1 VSNATPVTRSPFAEP
16 TRRVGGA
23 WIALFA
29 TGWFGIWMAQLT
41 PIQLLLPTQVQA
53 VLGNHWTI
61 AKAFSVNANNLQ
73 TAQQAATTSHD
84 WTQSV
89 LAFGII
95 SGIAG
100 VCALIAYPLT
110 GALSDRTTSRFGR
123 RRPWILSGVVV
134 FGVSLILLGLQTSI
148 VGVGVFWST
157 TIIGFCIA
165 SAAMT
170 STISDQVPVNQRGF
184 ASAWISAPQAIG
196 TIVGLVLV
204 VALGL
209 SIFVGYT
216 GVGILVIVLALPF
229 IATVPDQQIRKDQRP
244 RGGFGALLSGFW
256 INPVKHPDFGW
267 TLLGRILV
275 NLGNAF
281 GTTLLLYFL
290 EYPLQFNSTVATN
303 NLLELTA
310 VYLVFFVAAAVILGR
325 VSDRIGRRKIFVYI
339 AAYVQAAAALILAFV
354 QTFDV
359 ALVAGA
365 LLGLGYGCYMAVD
378 QALATQVLP
387 DAHSRGKDLGI
398 MNIATAG
405 PQAFGPLL
413 GALVVLL
420 FSTLATA
427 GAQQTAAIE
436 LSGEQSGFAG
446 LFVASGVLAILGGVA
461 MIPIKS
467 VK

>member
-1 VSNATPVTRSPFAEP
+1 MTAATPATRSPFAEP

-29 TGWFGIWMAQLT
+29 TAWLGIWMAQLT
-41 PIQLLLPTQVQA
+41 PIQLLLPQQVED
-53 VLGNHWTI
+53 VVHGHSWTD
-61 AKAFSVNANNLQ
+61 N
-73 TAQQAATTSHD
+73 
-84 WTQSV
+84 V

-100 VCALIAYPLT
+100 ACALITFPLT

-123 RRPWILSGVVV
+123 RRPWIFAGVVV
-134 FGVSLILLGLQTSI
+134 FAVSLVILSIQTTI
-148 VGVGVFWST
+148 VGVGVFWSIS
-157 TIIGFCIA
+157 IIGFCIA
-165 SAAMT
+165 SAAT
-170 STISDQVPVNQRGF
+170 TATLSDQVPVNQRGF
-184 ASAWISAPQAIG
+184 VSGWISAPQAIG
-196 TIVGLVLV
+196 TI
-204 VALGL
+204 LGL
-209 SIFVGYT
+209 TLVTTIWASVASEQAFGYPL
-216 GVGILVIVLALPF
+216 VAILLIVLAFPF
-229 IATVPDQQIRKDQRP
+229 IGTLPDQPIRKDQRP
-244 RGGFGALLSGFW
+244 SGGFGTILQGFW

-275 NLGNAF
+275 NLGNAL

-290 EYPLQFNSTVATN
+290 QYGLGLSSGAAISG
-303 NLLELTA
+303 LLELTV
-310 VYLVFFVAAAVILGR
+310 VYLVFFVIAALVLGR
-325 VSDRIGRRKIFVYI
+325 VSDRIGRRKVFVYI
-339 AAYVQAAAALILAFV
+339 AAWVQAAAALILAFV
-354 QTFDV
+354 PVFSV
-359 ALVAGA
+359 AIVAAG

-398 MNIATAG
+398 MNIATAV
-405 PQAFGPLL
+405 PQAVGPLL

-420 FSTLATA
+420 FAGLATM
-427 GAQQTAAIE
+427 GAVSTEAITKA
-436 LSGEQSGFAG
+436 GEQAGFAG